1 MGENAMKYF
10 DFAATTPLDRDAA
23 NVYIKLATEVFGNTS
38 SLHDVGG
45 QATQVLENCRETAA
59 KFLGVDKKGLYF
71 TSGGSESNF
80 LALQALLSS
89 PKKKGR
95 HIITGM
101 AEHTS
106 IHSTLKK
113 LEEEGYEV
121 TTLPFN
127 PNGVL
132 DIEKLKE
139 TIRDD
144 TVLITIQH
152 TNSEIGTIQ
161 PIAEI
166 SDICQKHNLYFHSDF
181 VQGIGK
187 VDITSLSG
195 RVSSFSFSSHKF
207 YGPKGVG
214 GVYIDPKINWTA
226 YYPGTSHEGGLR
238 PGTVNL
244 PGIAAMTVAL
254 EKAVGKTEETN
265 SRLAKLREA
274 FIHSLQPIE
283 DFVTIHGARGAHQNP
298 GIIGISIDGIEG
310 QWLMLECNRLGYA
323 VSTGSACSSGKQS
336 PSKTMVALG
345 ISGKKAKE
353 FARISLGQNTTLEDV
368 EKLGQNIVYIVNQF
382 YRK

>member
-1 MGENAMKYF
+1 MGENTMKYF
-10 DFAATTPLDRDAA
+10 DYAATTPLDQDAA

-38 SLHDVGG
+38 SLHDIGG
-45 QATQVLENCRETAA
+45 QATQVLENCRGTIA
-59 KFLGVDKKGLYF
+59 KFLGVDQKGLYF

-80 LALQALLSS
+80 LAIQALLSA
-89 PKKKGR
+89 PKKEGK

-106 IHSTLKK
+106 IHATLKK
-113 LEEEGYEV
+113 LEEAGYEV
-121 TTLPFN
+121 TSLPFN
-127 PNGVL
+127 PDGVIDL
-132 DIEKLKE
+132 EMLKKE
-139 TIRDD
+139 IRDD
-144 TVLITIQH
+144 TVLISIQL

-166 SDICQKHNLYFHSDF
+166 SDLCQEHNLYFHSDF

-187 VDITSLSG
+187 VDVARLSPL
-195 RVSSFSFSSHKF
+195 VSSFSFSSHKF

-214 GVYIDPKINWTA
+214 GVYIDPKINWTS

-254 EKAVGKTEETN
+254 EKAIGKLEETKE
-265 SRLAKLREA
+265 RLAKLREA
-274 FIHSLQPIE
+274 FIHSLEPVK
-283 DFVTIHGARGAHQNP
+283 DFVTIHGSQGNHQNP

-310 QWLMLECNRLGYA
+310 QWIMLECNRLGFA
-323 VSTGSACSSGKQS
+323 ISTGSACSSGKQS

-353 FARISLGQNTTLEDV
+353 FARISLGSKTTLEDV
-368 EKLGQNIVYIVNQF
+368 EKLGQNIVHIVDTF

>member
-1 MGENAMKYF
+1 MKYF
-10 DFAATTPLDRDAA
+10 DFAATSPLDQDAA
-23 NVYIKLATEVFGNTS
+23 NVYIKLATQVFGNTS
-38 SLHDVGG
+38 SLHDIGG
-45 QATQVLENCRETAA
+45 QSTQVLENCRETMA

-80 LALQALLSS
+80 LAIQALLSA
-89 PKKKGR
+89 PKKDGK
-95 HIITGM
+95 HIITGI

-106 IHSTLKK
+106 IHATLKK
-113 LEEEGYEV
+113 LEQEGYEV
-121 TTLPFN
+121 TTLPFSAT
-127 PNGVL
+127 GVI
-132 DIEKLKE
+132 DIQKLKE
-139 TIRDD
+139 AIRDD

-166 SDICQKHNLYFHSDF
+166 SEICHEHNLYFHSDF

-187 VDITSLSG
+187 IDISCLSQ

-214 GVYIDPKINWTA
+214 GVFIDPKINWIS

-254 EKAVGKTEETN
+254 EKAVGQLEETN
-265 SRLAKLREA
+265 KRLAILREA
-274 FIHSLQPIE
+274 FIGSLEPIK
-283 DFVTIHGARGAHQNP
+283 DFVTIHGAQAEHQNP

-310 QWLMLECNRLGYA
+310 QWLMLECNRLGFA
-323 VSTGSACSSGKQS
+323 ISTGSACQSGKQA

-353 FARISLGQNTTLEDV
+353 FTRISLGQNTSLEDV
-368 EKLGQNIVYIVNQF
+368 EKLGQNIAHIVNYF
-382 YRK
+382 YRN